1 MNDRVKLLIIDDHG
15 LVREALAKRFAAD
28 SRFEVIG
35 VAGDAEAGV
44 GCAARARPDVVLTDV
59 DMPGASAFDACLRIG
74 VMAPDVQVIFL
85 SAFSHDRFIEQALQ
99 AGALGYVTKRE
110 SLETIVEAVYA
121 VARGGTYF
129 SPEVQAR
136 IVVDSTGLRLAH
148 RGKTRSSRLSPRE
161 VEVLGHL
168 ARGMSKKAIAE
179 LMHVSIKTV
188 DTHTL
193 RLMGKLDIH
202 DRVELARFAIREG
215 MTRA

>member
-1 MNDRVKLLIIDDHG
+1 MNDVIKVLIIDDHA

-28 SRFEVIG
+28 PRFEVVG
-35 VAGDAEAGV
+35 AAEEAEAGV
-44 GCAARARPDVVLTDV
+44 TLAVQMRPDIVLTDI
-59 DMPGASAFDACLRIG
+59 DMPGVSAFDAVRRIG
-74 VMAPDVQVIFL
+74 AMVPDVQVIFL
-85 SAFSHDRFIEQALQ
+85 SAYTHDHFIEQALGV
-99 AGALGYVTKRE
+99 GALGYVTKRE
-110 SLETIVEAVYA
+110 SLDTVVTAAGE

-136 IVVDSTGLRLAH
+136 IVVDASGLHLEG
-148 RGKTRSSRLSPRE
+148 GKTRATRLSPRE
-161 VEVLGHL
+161 LEVLGYL
-168 ARGMSKKAIAE
+168 ARGHSKKAIAD

-215 MTRA
+215 MAKA